1 MASNS
6 KRDFVLML
14 SIIVRM
20 MSGML
25 TPLLVVVLRTSND
38 ASLFVV
44 IDVSVSSSSSSSS
57 NSSSGSSSSSRC
69 QSDGDD
75 NDKDDTNRG
84 SSTTKG
90 HFTW

>member
-25 TPLLVVVLRTSND
+25 IPLLVVVLRTSND
-38 ASLFVV
+38 ASLRKEPLMKVPV
-44 IDVSVSSSSSSSS
+44 LVLIP
-57 NSSSGSSSSSRC
+57 
-69 QSDGDD
+69 Q
-75 NDKDDTNRG
+75 
-84 SSTTKG
+84 
-90 HFTW
+90 